1 MSLVVSILIRLL
13 DLFDLLLLIYVILGW
28 VRIRENRWTVLLR
41 SVVEPVLNPIRA
53 FLAARWPRL
62 TAPLDW
68 SPVAA
73 WVLLAL
79 LRNVLAWLV

>member
-1 MSLVVSILIRLL
+1 MSLLVSIVIRLL
-13 DLFDLLLLIYVILGW
+13 DLFDLLLLVYVILGW

-53 FLAARWPRL
+53 FLNAHLPRL
-62 TAPLDW
+62 TVPLDW
-68 SPVAA
+68 SPVVA
-73 WVLLAL
+73 WVLLAV